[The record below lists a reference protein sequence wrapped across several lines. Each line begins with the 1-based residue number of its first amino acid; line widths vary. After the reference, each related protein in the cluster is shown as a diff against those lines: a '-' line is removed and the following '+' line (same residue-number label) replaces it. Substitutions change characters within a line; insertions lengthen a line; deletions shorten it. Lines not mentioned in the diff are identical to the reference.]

1 MNQQVNFGINFS
13 VNGQQVTAAVS
24 GIGAGVERID
34 AGVSHI
40 QQRMAAL
47 NFNAVVQQVNGVAD
61 GLGSL
66 AGPGAALSNNMY
78 DLQAITGVAGAKLQE
93 IEGYAREASLQFGGS
108 AVDNIESYKLILSQL
123 TPEIAQTPAALKA
136 MGESVAVTSKLLG
149 GDSVAATELLTT
161 AMNQYGISTEDPIEA
176 SKVMAQMMN
185 VMAAGAKEGS
195 AELPQ
200 IKSALEQAGMAAA
213 AANVSFEETN
223 AAIQVL
229 DKSGKKGSEGGVA
242 LRNVLATLSEG
253 RFLPKEVTKE
263 LEKAGVNID
272 KMGDKSLPL
281 AARLSQL
288 TPILQDSALVTKL
301 FGKENSNAALALLQ
315 NQDLLKQYTEAVTG
329 TATATEQA
337 AIVMESPAEKAKR
350 LQARVD
356 DLKISL
362 FNGTDGWLGY
372 ASVVG
377 DATRDITNLWPAISG
392 VGKVL
397 GTVTSSTKMYELGV
411 TLGSNATKIWT
422 GVQGAFN
429 AVMNMNPIG
438 ATVVAVAALT
448 AGAIYAYNHFEKFRG
463 FVFGAWE
470 AVKGFGNI
478 LYDLTIGHIANLVK
492 GIGGMGTALVE
503 LFSGNFSAAADAAK
517 GAFEDI
523 SGVSTARAVYDSGK
537 KMAGAMAD
545 GYEEGVADF
554 RGEALEE
561 AAKTGVQVGDLG
573 GLSLKAAFVN
583 QLNKGAEIQVATAKA
598 LDPNATLKTVLPE
611 FYNAG
616 ATAAQAI
623 ADGLTNG
630 IAAVAGAATQIANAA
645 AGPLAGISGMLGITT
660 AISSTPAL
668 VPTAKT
674 ETKTGKGGGISD
686 QDKKKHSKTNEAIAT
701 GGTRNTTINV
711 RIDKQIEKFVV
722 EGGNVAGG
730 IERMKEMVLDEMTR
744 VFAMAASMSDV

>member
-40 QQRMAAL
+40 QQRMGAL
-47 NFNAVVQQVNGVAD
+47 NFNAVVQQINGVAD
-61 GLGSL
+61 GLNSIS
-66 AGPGAALSNNMY
+66 GPGAGVANNLNE
-78 DLQAITGVAGAKLQE
+78 LQSITGVAGAKLQE
-93 IEGYAREASLQFGGS
+93 IEQYAREASLQFGGS
-108 AVDNIESYKLILSQL
+108 AVDNIEGYKLILSQL

-315 NQDLLKQYTEAVTG
+315 NQDLLKEYTEAVTG

-337 AIVMESPAEKAKR
+337 AIIMESPAEKAKR
-350 LQARVD
+350 IQARVD

-362 FNGTDGWLGY
+362 FNGTGGWLGY

-429 AVMNMNPIG
+429 AVMDMNPIG
-438 ATVVAVAALT
+438 ATVAAVAALA
-448 AGAIYAYNHFEKFRG
+448 AGVIYAYNHFETFRG

-583 QLNKGAEIQVATAKA
+583 QINKGAEIQVATAKA

-616 ATAAQAI
+616 ATAAQVI

-668 VPTAKT
+668 VPPAKT
-674 ETKTGKGGGISD
+674 ETKTGKGDGISD